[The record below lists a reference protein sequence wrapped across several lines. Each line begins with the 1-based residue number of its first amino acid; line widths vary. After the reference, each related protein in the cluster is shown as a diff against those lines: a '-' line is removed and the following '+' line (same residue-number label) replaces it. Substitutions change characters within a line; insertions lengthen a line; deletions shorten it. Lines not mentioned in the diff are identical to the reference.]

1 VLKQTVI
8 AMLLTL
14 AGVFGWFIGAALT
27 DGQLWASVLGAVALV
42 GVLGLAFSRWNDPS
56 DWW

>member
-1 VLKQTVI
+1 VLKRTVI

-14 AGVFGWFIGAALT
+14 AGVFGWYIGAQLT
-27 DGQLWASVLGAVALV
+27 DGALWAAVLGAVVLV